1 MTTLYLQTKTEI
13 TTILLLTLKNAQAQ
27 NCRNLYK
34 VPVGSAPSHKG
45 KIKLKLLLLVLENI

>member
-1 MTTLYLQTKTEI
+1 MTTPYLQTKTEI

-27 NCRNLYK
+27 NYRNLFR
-34 VPVGSAPSHKG
+34 VPVDNAPSHKG